1 MQKNNYLEKEKE
13 ALQYL
18 DTNPLILLIIG
29 ILIWPYWLIGSLIFI
44 PLTYRFTRNLKN
56 TNQILGYKNVTLD
69 RMHDSVLVYLGK
81 SKIAQN
87 TNKNK
92 NKKR

>member
-18 DTNPLILLIIG
+18 DTPPLILLIIG

-44 PLTYRFTRNLKN
+44 PLTYRYTRNLK
-56 TNQILGYKNVTLD
+56 TINQITGYRNETIDKI
-69 RMHDSVLVYLGK
+69 HDSVLVYLGK

-87 TNKNK
+87 SNKNK

>member
-1 MQKNNYLEKEKE
+1 MQKNNYLQKEME

-18 DTNPLILLIIG
+18 DTNPLILFIIC

-69 RMHDSVLVYLGK
+69 RMHDSVLVYRGK

>member
-1 MQKNNYLEKEKE
+1 MQKNNYLQKEKE

-18 DTNPLILLIIG
+18 DTHPLILLIIS

-56 TNQILGYKNVTLD
+56 INQIIGYKNTTLD

-81 SKIAQN
+81 TKIAQN

-92 NKKR
+92 KR

>member
-1 MQKNNYLEKEKE
+1 MQKNNYLQKEQE

-18 DTNPLILLIIG
+18 DTNPLILAIIG
-29 ILIWPYWLIGSLIFI
+29 LLIWPYWLIGSLIFI
-44 PLTYRFTRNLKN
+44 PLSYRFTRNLKIID
-56 TNQILGYKNVTLD
+56 QITGYRNGTIDKI
-69 RMHDSVLVYLGK
+69 HDSVLVYLGK